1 LGKSLSKEK
10 EQKLKKAKSKG
21 AANTAHNTQDVALES
36 VIECDAID
44 SAENAQKENLSE
56 GASSAE
62 SPHDLVVER
71 PQKKKVKFF
80 SAGNMAVMGILTAIS
95 FVLYAFVKFPLS
107 FMFPFWLEIQFSDLP
122 ALLGGFSLGPV
133 AGCIIIVVK
142 CCLKMPMSGTACVGE
157 LADIIVG
164 IAFVLP
170 ASLIYRAHKNRKGAI
185 VGMAV
190 GACCAVAMS
199 VLANWLVL
207 IPFYARTMFGDGS
220 YDVGMNKI
228 VGMISTLYSGI
239 TVDNFYAYYL
249 PLGIVPFNIIRC
261 FLCALITYF
270 TYKPL
275 SKALHW
281 EIGKKNKPVTEQ
293 SCDTEVAQQ
302 ENVPKPQD
310 DNVEND
316 ANATE
321 NGAAEQNSDER
332 K

>member
-1 LGKSLSKEK
+1 MKKVKQQSDVVNTMDE
-10 EQKLKKAKSKG
+10 EQKI
-21 AANTAHNTQDVALES
+21 ALENVTES
-36 VIECDAID
+36 DTENCTEVSADVRNEILTDAAGVKFAD
-44 SAENAQKENLSE
+44 AENLHEVCAAK
-56 GASSAE
+56 
-62 SPHDLVVER
+62 
-71 PQKKKVKFF
+71 PQKRKIKFF

-142 CCLKMPMSGTACVGE
+142 CCLKMPMSGTMCVGE

-185 VGMAV
+185 LGMAV
-190 GACCAVAMS
+190 GASCAVAMS
-199 VLANWLVL
+199 VLSNWLVL
-207 IPFYARTMFGDGS
+207 IPFYARTMFGNGS
-220 YDVGMNKI
+220 YEAGMNTI

-239 TVDNFYAYYL
+239 TVDNFYVYYL
-249 PLGIVPFNIIRC
+249 PLGVLPFNIIRC
-261 FLCALITYF
+261 FLCAIITYF

-281 EIGKKNKPVTEQ
+281 EITKKKKAAEEQPSDENLQGETPDTQNAVAGDTDEVTEKEKSQ
-293 SCDTEVAQQ
+293 NPTEI
-302 ENVPKPQD
+302 
-310 DNVEND
+310 
-316 ANATE
+316 
-321 NGAAEQNSDER
+321 
-332 K
+332 